1 MTSSKA
7 EWLKEEQVSFGHLDA
22 NVIST
27 DATIGQICSPPLS
40 RDGFGPARE
49 YVWTIPLKRAAKV
62 QFTYY
67 VSTFIAQKL
76 ISLPNFSQKL
86 LFFRE
91 NKGISFSTLH
101 FDKIFMIVIRNV

>member
-22 NVIST
+22 NVISM

-62 QFTYY
+62 PFIYY
-67 VSTFIAQKL
+67 ASTFIAQNL
-76 ISLPNFSQKL
+76 IWLPKFFAKTG
-86 LFFRE
+86 FFRQ
-91 NKGISFSTLH
+91 NKRISFSTLY
-101 FDKIFMIVIRNV
+101 FDEIFIM